1 MFKYYLDHIFATLSM
16 KKDILKYFAAV
27 FFITLY
33 LLNGAATI
41 MPVLFS
47 DTVVNSFLTALP
59 DTEAENN
66 KNNTEERF
74 DTEKRELYLHHNY
87 LGSVSSSIDVMGLK
101 NIEENNIAFKQHFF
115 AAIPTPP
122 PERG

>member
-1 MFKYYLDHIFATLSM
+1 M

-33 LLNGAATI
+33 LLNGAAI
-41 MPVLFS
+41 VMPVLLS
-47 DTVVNSFLTALP
+47 DTGAHSFLTALP

-74 DTEKRELYLHHNY
+74 DTETKEFYLHHNY
-87 LGSVSSSIDVMGLK
+87 LVSVSSSSDVRGLK

-122 PERG
+122 PEQG

>member
-1 MFKYYLDHIFATLSM
+1 M

-33 LLNGAATI
+33 LLKGAATV
-41 MPVLFS
+41 MPALLS
-47 DTVVNSFLTALP
+47 DTGGNSFLTALI
-59 DTEAENN
+59 DQETENN
-66 KNNTEERF
+66 KSNTEERF
-74 DTEKRELYLHHNY
+74 DTETKEFYLHHNY
-87 LGSVSSSIDVMGLK
+87 LVSVSLSGIAFASK
-101 NIEENNIAFKQHFF
+101 NIAENNIAFKQHFY

>member
-1 MFKYYLDHIFATLSM
+1 M

-33 LLNGAATI
+33 LLKGAATV
-41 MPVLFS
+41 MPALLS
-47 DTVVNSFLTALP
+47 DTGANSFLIALP

-74 DTEKRELYLHHNY
+74 EKETKEFYLHHNY
-87 LGSVSSSIDVMGLK
+87 LVSANLSSDVMDPK
-101 NIEENNIAFKQHFF
+101 NIGENTIAFKQHFF

>member
-1 MFKYYLDHIFATLSM
+1 M

-33 LLNGAATI
+33 LLKGAATV
-41 MPVLFS
+41 MPVLLS
-47 DTVVNSFLTALP
+47 DTGGNSFLTALIE
-59 DTEAENN
+59 DQETENN

-74 DTEKRELYLHHNY
+74 DTETKEFYLHHNY
-87 LGSVSSSIDVMGLK
+87 LVSVSLSGIAFASK
-101 NIEENNIAFKQHFF
+101 NIAENNIAFKQQFY